1 MTDSWAVFTEHL
13 RLCLSLFAVFH
24 LVAAA
29 LSFLLLLAAS
39 SLGDAAAIPARLT
52 AGVVLPVIAGS
63 LAVAAL
69 SRHVL
74 AGRPPG
80 ETGSDP
86 AAPRGLARSDVIGMT
101 LIAALVAVGAV
112 IFLGGFGILLLPFF
126 YGPPIAMQFVVTGEM
141 SLSEALHSARAAVA
155 GSWHTMLYL
164 LLVALILGV
173 ISIVPVGGLVSLAN
187 GRADLYT
194 IAALSLGRGLLI
206 GLFAGFLGAMQ
217 IAIFQ
222 RLRRPETAARG
233 GTASPD

>member
-1 MTDSWAVFTEHL
+1 MTDAWGVFTEHL
-13 RLCLSLFAVFH
+13 RLCLGLFAGFH

-39 SLGDAAAIPARLT
+39 SLGDVAAIPARLT
-52 AGVVLPVIAGS
+52 AGVVSPVIAGS

-74 AGRPPG
+74 SRRPGGETEPAGAAPPG
-80 ETGSDP
+80 
-86 AAPRGLARSDVIGMT
+86 LVRSDVIGMT
-101 LIAALVAVGAV
+101 LVAALVAVGAV
-112 IFLGGFGILLLPFF
+112 VFLGGFGILLLPFF
-126 YGPPIAMQFVVTGEM
+126 YGPPIAMQFVVSEDM
-141 SLSEALHSARAAVA
+141 SLSEALHRGRAALA
-155 GSWHTMLYL
+155 GAWHTMLYL

-187 GRADLYT
+187 ERADLYT
-194 IAALSLGRGLLI
+194 IAALSLGRGSLI

-222 RLRRPETAARG
+222 RLRQPAAAATG

>member
-1 MTDSWAVFTEHL
+1 MTDGWDVFTGHL
-13 RLCLSLFAVFH
+13 RPCLGLFAGFH

-39 SLGDAAAIPARLT
+39 SLGDVAAIPARLI

-74 AGRPPG
+74 SRHTEG
-80 ETGSDP
+80 EDE
-86 AAPRGLARSDVIGMT
+86 AAAVSRGLVRSDVIGMT
-101 LIAALVAVGAV
+101 LVATLVAVGTV
-112 IFLGGFGILLLPFF
+112 VLLGGFGILLLPFL
-126 YGPPIAMQFVVTGEM
+126 YGPPIAMQFVVAEES
-141 SLSEALHSARAAVA
+141 SLSEALHKGRAALA
-155 GSWHTMLYL
+155 GAWHTMLYL

-173 ISIVPVGGLVSLAN
+173 ISIVPVGGLVSLAD

-217 IAIFQ
+217 IALFQ
-222 RLRRPETAARG
+222 RLRHPAVATTG

>member
-1 MTDSWAVFTEHL
+1 MTDAWGVFTQHL
-13 RLCLSLFAVFH
+13 RLCLGLFAAFH

-39 SLGDAAAIPARLT
+39 SLGNAAAIPARLI

-69 SRHVL
+69 ARHVL
-74 AGRPPG
+74 SRPRLG
-80 ETGSDP
+80 ETEASGP
-86 AAPRGLARSDVIGMT
+86 ASHGLLRSDVIGMT
-101 LIAALVAVGAV
+101 LVAALVAVVAV

-126 YGPPIAMQFVVTGEM
+126 YGPPIAMQFVVAEEM
-141 SLSEALHSARAAVA
+141 SLSEALHAARAALA
-155 GSWHTMLYL
+155 GGWHTMLYL
-164 LLVALILGV
+164 LLVALVLGV

-187 GRADLYT
+187 ERDDLYT

-222 RLRRPETAARG
+222 RLRHPAGAATG